1 MNILNEACFRVFW
14 NLQHILITQWVNSS
28 IATDYQ
34 NDTYNRSQNNM
45 TIAV

>member
-14 NLQHILITQWVNSS
+14 NLQHILTPQWVNRS
-28 IATDYQ
+28 IVTDYQ
-34 NDTYNRSQNNM
+34 NNTYNYSQNNM